1 MTERTDAEVVAATVD
16 AARKG
21 DRKALE
27 LLLGRYLDP
36 VYRFGMKM
44 CRDSEDAREV
54 LQDTMLAAARTIGD
68 FRGDA
73 SVSTWLYT
81 IARSFCIKRRRR
93 GKHAP
98 RELVSLEQ
106 QDAPARDL
114 VDPSRR
120 PDDQA
125 AGGEIARALS
135 AAIEA
140 LEPSYREV
148 LVLRDVE
155 GLSAPEVAEVLGLG
169 VEAVKSRLHRARVA
183 VRVAMAPALAGGG
196 TAPQAT
202 CPDVVTLFSRK
213 LEGDIDAPTCAEME
227 QHLAGCRHCT
237 EACNA
242 LKETLALCR
251 HAGPEVPPEVQAE
264 VRAAINRFLTLPSSH
279 RPAP

>member
-1 MTERTDAEVVAATVD
+1 MTDEDTVRKTVD
-16 AARKG
+16 AARHG
-21 DRKALE
+21 DKRALE

-44 CRDSEDAREV
+44 CRDTEDAREV

-98 RELVSLEQ
+98 KELVSLDHEHVSG
-106 QDAPARDL
+106 RDL
-114 VDPSRR
+114 VDPARR
-120 PDDQA
+120 PDDEA
-125 AGGEIARALS
+125 ADSELARALS
-135 AAIEA
+135 AAIDA

-155 GLSAPEVAEVLGLG
+155 GLSAPEVARVLGLG

-183 VRVAMAPALAGGG
+183 VREAMTPALSDI
-196 TAPQAT
+196 APTT

-227 QHLAGCRHCT
+227 QHLAGCPHCT
-237 EACNA
+237 AACDA
-242 LKETLALCR
+242 LKQTLAACR
-251 HAGPEVPPEVQAE
+251 NAGPSVPPEVQDE
-264 VRAAINRFLTLPSSH
+264 VRAALNRFLTLPGAG